1 MKSKEQKKEK
11 KLKNKKELT
20 SEEMQIIKKY
30 KMNLLS
36 CLICVI
42 IFEIYLIV
50 SNIAINSMLIQNF
63 NTYINI
69 SYLMCI
75 LIAVIMFEISYKKDK
90 INIAIMGIEF
100 IILAINILLIGK
112 FAKESGELYFLQTSY
127 IWPAYYLLKALII
140 YTLENRRRLKQ
151 TIDIADIVKE
161 EKPIK
166 KVAKKRKK

>member
-75 LIAVIMFEISYKKDK
+75 LIAVIMFEISYKKDTVS
-90 INIAIMGIEF
+90 ISIS
-100 IILAINILLIGK
+100 ILFLSLDGLYTHKLI
-112 FAKESGELYFLQTSY
+112 SLSYLYIHSRTSISSY
-127 IWPAYYLLKALII
+127 SFS
-140 YTLENRRRLKQ
+140 RLCI
-151 TIDIADIVKE
+151 IDITLLNSSSE
-161 EKPIK
+161 ENSSK
-166 KVAKKRKK
+166 